1 MIKGIGTTVIE
12 SEQLANSV
20 INHSGLFSENIPI
33 ILRSGV
39 PWMQLLIKGHSFLF
53 TRDLERASAK
63 SST

>member
-39 PWMQLLIKGHSFLF
+39 PSTQLLIKGHNFFLI
-53 TRDLERASAK
+53 RDLDKASAK
-63 SST
+63 SSA